1 MSAPW
6 GWKPGWTLT
15 LLLVVALW
23 LRLSSIGFGLPALN
37 DPDELMFE
45 LGAIRMLRGHT
56 LNPGWFGHPATTTMY
71 VLAVVNVL
79 VFLGGWLCGRFASVE
94 AFGTAV
100 YGDPSWIILP
110 GRLAM
115 TVFAIGTIVLTYR
128 LAKRLAGTEVGL
140 LSAAILVLSP
150 VHITYS
156 QIIRSDMMACFF
168 MLMAMLAALNIAE
181 RGRWR
186 DHVLAAFWLG
196 CAIITKWPFA
206 LSFLAIAGGIWL
218 YRRSGAIST
227 RASLVR
233 LVATGLL
240 GLCFCA
246 LLSPYLVL
254 DHATVVR
261 NLTGESQ
268 VRHLGSTGGP
278 LWFNAGWYLTGPLRT
293 GLSVVGLLLLLPGI
307 AAAVRRPPIAMLILP
322 LLCSFFVVL
331 CAQTMVW
338 ERWAMPVLP
347 LCAILIAFGLCSLAA
362 WVGPRWRVAV
372 GVVAAGAVAV
382 PLFLTSLAQARE
394 RMHDTRQQA
403 SAWAVAHIP
412 AGSTVLVEH
421 FAFDLLPQ
429 PWHFLFPM
437 AEAGCVDAA
446 AKLRGK
452 IGYGPIDQARGARAN
467 VDYGTVA
474 PGKRDTCRADFA
486 ILTQYERYKAERSAF
501 PEEYAAY
508 RDYVARG
515 HVVTRFVPR
524 PGEIGGRIVTIVDF
538 HGPQPPPR

>member
-1 MSAPW
+1 MSKAW
-6 GWKPGWTLT
+6 RLKPSWTLAI
-15 LLLVVALW
+15 LLAVALW

-79 VFLGGWLCGRFASVE
+79 TFLGGWLCGRFASIE

-100 YGDPSWIILP
+100 YGDPTWIILP

-115 TVFAIGTIVLTYR
+115 TVFALGTIVLTYR
-128 LAKRLAGTEVGL
+128 LARRLAGTEVGL
-140 LSAAILVLSP
+140 LAAAILVLSP

-168 MLMAMLAALNIAE
+168 MLLAMLAALDIAE

-196 CAIITKWPFA
+196 CAITTKWPFA
-206 LSFLAIAGGIWL
+206 LSFLPVAGGIWL
-218 YRRSGAIST
+218 YRHAGAVST

-268 VRHLGSTGGP
+268 VRHLGSTGGS
-278 LWFNAGWYLTGPLRT
+278 LWFNAGWYLAGPLCT
-293 GLSVVGLLLLLPGI
+293 GLSIAGLLLLLPGI
-307 AAAVRRPPIAMLILP
+307 AAAVRRPRIAVLLLP
-322 LLCSFFVVL
+322 LLGSFFVVL

-347 LCAILIAFGLCSLAA
+347 LCAILVALGLCSVVARVGARWRIVVGVLAA
-362 WVGPRWRVAV
+362 A
-372 GVVAAGAVAV
+372 AVAV
-382 PLFLTSLAQARE
+382 PLALTSVVQARE

-403 SAWAVAHIP
+403 SAWAIAHIP
-412 AGSTVLVEH
+412 VGSTVLVEH

-467 VDYGTVA
+467 IDFGTVA
-474 PGKRDTCRADFA
+474 PAKRDTCRADFA
-486 ILTQYERYKAERSAF
+486 ILTQYERYKAERTAF

-515 HVVTRFVPR
+515 KTVARFVPR
-524 PGEIGGRIVTIVDF
+524 PGQSGGRIVTIVDF
-538 HGPQPPPR
+538 RGARAAPR

>member
-1 MSAPW
+1 MSTSW
-6 GWKPGWTLT
+6 RWKPSWTLA

-79 VFLGGWLCGRFASVE
+79 VFLAGWLCGRFASVE

-115 TVFAIGTIVLTYR
+115 TMFALGTIVLTYR
-128 LAKRLAGTEVGL
+128 LAKRLVGPEVGL
-140 LSAAILVLSP
+140 LAAAILVLSP
-150 VHITYS
+150 VHISYS

-168 MLMAMLAALNIAE
+168 MLLTMLAARDIAE
-181 RGRWR
+181 RGRRR

-196 CAIITKWPFA
+196 CAITTKWPFA
-206 LSFLAIAGGIWL
+206 LSFLAIAGGVWL
-218 YRRSGAIST
+218 FWRSGAVT
-227 RASLVR
+227 LRASMAR
-233 LVATGLL
+233 LVVTGLVAL
-240 GLCFCA
+240 GFCA

-268 VRHLGSTGGP
+268 VRHLGSTGGSI
-278 LWFNAGWYLTGPLRT
+278 WFNARWYLAGPLCS
-293 GLSVVGLLLLLPGI
+293 GLSTAGLVLLLPGI
-307 AAAVRRPPIAMLILP
+307 AAAVRRPQIGVPLLP
-322 LLCSFFVVL
+322 LLGSFFVLL
-331 CAQTMVW
+331 CTQTMVW
-338 ERWAMPVLP
+338 ERWAMPILP
-347 LCAILIAFGLCSLAA
+347 LCAILIALGLCSVVAWAGARWRIAVGGLAA
-362 WVGPRWRVAV
+362 
-372 GVVAAGAVAV
+372 AAIAV
-382 PLFLTSLAQARE
+382 PLTLTSLAQARE
-394 RMHDTRQQA
+394 RLHDTRQLA
-403 SAWAVAHIP
+403 SAWALAHIP
-412 AGSTVLVEH
+412 PGSTVLVEH
-421 FAFDLLPQ
+421 FAFDLVPQ

-437 AEAGCVDAA
+437 AEAGCVDAV

-452 IGYGPIDQARGARAN
+452 IGYGSIDQARGTRAN

-474 PGKRDTCRADFA
+474 PAKRDSCRADFA
-486 ILTQYERYKAERSAF
+486 ILTQYERYRAERSAF
-501 PEEYAAY
+501 PAEYAAY

-515 HVVTRFVPR
+515 KIVARFVPR
-524 PGEIGGRIVTIVDF
+524 AGEIGGRIVTIVDF
-538 HGPQPPPR
+538 RGAHLSPR

>member
-1 MSAPW
+1 VSTAW
-6 GWKPGWTLT
+6 RWKPSWTLA

-79 VFLGGWLCGRFASVE
+79 VGLGGWICGRFASLE

-100 YGDPSWIILP
+100 YADPSWIILP

-115 TVFAIGTIVLTYR
+115 TAFGLGTILLTYR
-128 LAKRLAGTEVGL
+128 LAKRLWGEEVAL
-140 LSAAILVLSP
+140 VAAAVLTLSP
-150 VHITYS
+150 VHISYS

-168 MLMAMLAALNIAE
+168 MLLAMLAALNIAE

-196 CAIITKWPFA
+196 CAITTKWPFA
-206 LSFLAIAGGIWL
+206 LSFLPIAGGIWL
-218 YRRSGAIST
+218 SWRAGRIGT
-227 RASLVR
+227 RAGLVR
-233 LVATGLL
+233 LIVTGLL

-254 DHATVVR
+254 DQATVVR

-268 VRHLGSTGGP
+268 VRHLGSTGGSI
-278 LWFNAGWYLTGPLRT
+278 WFNARWYLAGPLCT
-293 GLSVVGLLLLLPGI
+293 GLSIAGLLLLLPGI
-307 AAAVRRPPIAMLILP
+307 ATAAGRPRIAVLLLP
-322 LLCSFFVVL
+322 LLASFFVLL

-338 ERWAMPVLP
+338 ERWAMPILP
-347 LCAILIAFGLCSLAA
+347 LCAILIALGLSRVAGWA
-362 WVGPRWRVAV
+362 GARWRTAV
-372 GVVAAGAVAV
+372 GVLAAAAVAV
-382 PLFLTSLAQARE
+382 PLTLTSLAQARE
-394 RMHDTRQQA
+394 RMHDTRQLA
-403 SAWAVAHIP
+403 SAWAIAHIP

-446 AKLRGK
+446 AKLHGK
-452 IGYGPIDQARGARAN
+452 IGYGSIDQARGTRAN

-474 PGKRDTCRADFA
+474 PARRDTCRADFA
-486 ILTQYERYKAERSAF
+486 IFTQYERYKAERSAF

-515 HVVTRFVPR
+515 DTVARFVPR
-524 PGEIGGRIVTIVDF
+524 PGEIGGRIVTIVDLRRANAS
-538 HGPQPPPR
+538 QR

>member
-1 MSAPW
+1 MSEALR
-6 GWKPGWTLT
+6 WKPSWVLAI
-15 LLLVVALW
+15 LVVVALW
-23 LRLSSIGFGLPALN
+23 LRLPSIGFGLPALN

-79 VFLGGWLCGRFASVE
+79 VGLGGWLCGRFASLD

-100 YGDPSWIILP
+100 YADPSWIILP

-115 TVFAIGTIVLTYR
+115 TAFALGTILLTYR
-128 LAKRLAGTEVGL
+128 LARRLAGAEVAL
-140 LSAAILVLSP
+140 IAAAVLTLSP

-168 MLMAMLAALNIAE
+168 MLLVMLAALNIAE

-196 CAIITKWPFA
+196 CAITTKWPFA
-206 LSFLAIAGGIWL
+206 LSFLPVAGGIWL
-218 YRRSGAIST
+218 YRHTGAISL
-227 RASLVR
+227 RAALAR
-233 LVATGLL
+233 TIATGLAAL
-240 GLCFCA
+240 LFCA

-268 VRHLGSTGGP
+268 ARHLGSTGGS
-278 LWFNAGWYLTGPLRT
+278 LWFNARWYLTGPLST
-293 GLSVVGLLLLLPGI
+293 GLSIAGLLLLAPGI
-307 AAAVRRPPIAMLILP
+307 AVAGRRPRMAALLLP
-322 LLCSFFVVL
+322 LLASFFVLL
-331 CAQTMVW
+331 CTQTMVW
-338 ERWAMPVLP
+338 ERWAMPILP
-347 LCAILIAFGLCSLAA
+347 ICAILVALGLCRVVAPVGARWRIAAGVLAA
-362 WVGPRWRVAV
+362 A
-372 GVVAAGAVAV
+372 AVAV
-382 PLFLTSLAQARE
+382 PLATTSLAQARE
-394 RMHDTRQQA
+394 RMHDTRQRA
-403 SAWAVAHIP
+403 SAWAIAHIP
-412 AGSTVLVEH
+412 PGSSVLVEH

-446 AKLRGK
+446 AKLHGK
-452 IGYGPIDQARGARAN
+452 IGYGSIDQARGTRAN

-474 PGKRDTCRADFA
+474 AAKRDTCRADFA

-515 HVVTRFVPR
+515 KTVARFVPQ
-524 PGEIGGRIVTIVDF
+524 PGETGGRIVTIVDF
-538 HGPQPPPR
+538 RGAHDAPR

>member
-1 MSAPW
+1 MSIAW
-6 GWKPGWTLT
+6 RWKPSWVLAI
-15 LLLVVALW
+15 LLIVGLW

-79 VFLGGWLCGRFASVE
+79 VGLGGWICGRFASLE

-100 YGDPSWIILP
+100 YADPSWIILP

-115 TVFAIGTIVLTYR
+115 TAFGLGTIVLAYR
-128 LAKRLAGTEVGL
+128 LAKRLAGLEVAL
-140 LSAAILVLSP
+140 VAAGVLTLSP

-168 MLMAMLAALNIAE
+168 MLLAMLAALDIAE

-196 CAIITKWPFA
+196 CAITTKWPFA
-206 LSFLAIAGGIWL
+206 LSFLPIAGGIWL
-218 YRRSGAIST
+218 SRRSGDNSV
-227 RASLVR
+227 RACLARMV
-233 LVATGLL
+233 VTGLL

-246 LLSPYLVL
+246 LLSPYLLL

-268 VRHLGSTGGP
+268 IRHLGSTGGT
-278 LWFNAGWYLTGPLRT
+278 LWFNARWYLTGPLFT
-293 GLSVVGLLLLLPGI
+293 GLGAAGLVLLVPGLAI
-307 AAAVRRPPIAMLILP
+307 AARRPRIAVLVLP
-322 LLCSFFVVL
+322 LLASFFVVL
-331 CAQTMVW
+331 CTQTMVW
-338 ERWAMPVLP
+338 DRWAMPILP
-347 LCAILIAFGLCSLAA
+347 LCAILIALGLRGVIFR
-362 WVGPRWRVAV
+362 VGERWRGA
-372 GVVAAGAVAV
+372 AAALAGAALAL
-382 PLFLTSLAQARE
+382 PLILTSLAQARE
-394 RMHDTRQQA
+394 RMHDTRQLA
-403 SAWAVAHIP
+403 SAWAVAHVP
-412 AGSTVLVEH
+412 PGSTVLVEH

-437 AEAGCVDAA
+437 AEVGCVDAA
-446 AKLRGK
+446 AKLHGK
-452 IGYGPIDQARGARAN
+452 IGYASIDQARGTRAN

-474 PGKRDTCRADFA
+474 AAKRDTCRADFA

-515 HVVTRFVPR
+515 KTVARFVPK
-524 PGEIGGRIVTIVDF
+524 PGETGGRIVTIVDF
-538 HGPQPPPR
+538 RVVQRATR